1 MFRDGLRRLASRY
14 AEAYTY
20 ELDWRDGPFGAC
32 HTAELPFVFD
42 NTELPALRTENGLLG
57 PHIPA
62 SLAGDMHAAW
72 VRFAQTGDPGW
83 TGRRVFR

>member
-1 MFRDGLRRLASRY
+1 M
-14 AEAYTY
+14 
-20 ELDWRDGPFGAC
+20 
-32 HTAELPFVFD
+32 FD

-57 PHIPA
+57 RHIPA

-83 TGRRVFR
+83 TGRHVFR